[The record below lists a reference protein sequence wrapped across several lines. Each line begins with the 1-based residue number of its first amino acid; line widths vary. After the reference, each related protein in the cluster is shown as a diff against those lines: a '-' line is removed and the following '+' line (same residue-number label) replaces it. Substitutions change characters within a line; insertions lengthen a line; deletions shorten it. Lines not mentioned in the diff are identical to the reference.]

1 MTETIRY
8 LPGFA
13 ALFFFAATLPA
24 DAQRRNCAQLRE
36 AYEKAVPPKA
46 WAVSADGFCGSAS
59 RQSANTLEQAKA
71 RAIEYCAAAGGKN
84 CKVMG
89 SVAR

>member
-1 MTETIRY
+1 MSARY
-8 LPGFA
+8 LL
-13 ALFFFAATLPA
+13 ALLAVIFFASTFPA

-36 AYEKAVPPKA
+36 AYEKATPPKA

-71 RAIEYCAAAGGKN
+71 RAVEYCAAAGGKN

-89 SVAR
+89 TVAQ